1 MMTANLPVKKPCSL
15 RSFVLPNHT
24 FAALLLAAVVA
35 VGCAKKD
42 TVQPGD
48 STGGNGGSPADTTGV
63 MPGEPL
69 GGDDMVGEAPAEDRR
84 VYFAFDSDTIDAAG
98 RAVIEAN
105 AKAVRANRNA
115 KVTLEGHCDERG
127 TREYNLALGERRA
140 MAVSRMMQAL
150 GVPAS
155 QIFVVSFGEE
165 KPADSGHDE
174 SAWSQNRRADI
185 KY

>member
-1 MMTANLPVKKPCSL
+1 MTVNKLSL
-15 RSFVLPNHT
+15 KFAAFL
-24 FAALLLAAVVA
+24 FAALIAA
-35 VGCAKKD
+35 GCAKKD
-42 TVQPGD
+42 VVQPDEGAP
-48 STGGNGGSPADTTGV
+48 SGAPGAETGGVVPGGPLDSDELAD
-63 MPGEPL
+63 
-69 GGDDMVGEAPAEDRR
+69 APAPEDRR
-84 VYFAFDSDTIDAAG
+84 VYFAFDSDAIDAAG

-105 AKAVRANRNA
+105 AKAVRANKNA

-150 GVPAS
+150 GVPAA

-165 KPADSGHDE
+165 KPADPGHDE

>member
-1 MMTANLPVKKPCSL
+1 MTANLPVK
-15 RSFVLPNHT
+15 
-24 FAALLLAAVVA
+24 FAALLLAALFA
-35 VGCAKKD
+35 TGCAKKE
-42 TVQPGD
+42 TVQPGEGAP
-48 STGGNGGSPADTTGV
+48 SGAPGADTSGV
-63 MPGEPL
+63 VPGEPL
-69 GGDDMVGEAPAEDRR
+69 PGDEMADMPAAEDRR
-84 VYFAFDSDTIDAAG
+84 VYFAFDSDTIDAKG
-98 RAVIEAN
+98 RAVVEAN

-165 KPADSGHDE
+165 KPADPGHDE
-174 SAWSQNRRADI
+174 SAWGQNRRADI